1 MEFFSDELFT
11 TPAFAHCTTWSILP
25 HWLKSHMLAPT
36 VLWFVTLKQVIQR
49 SHQQQRQ
56 HKSFGSFHFFHF
68 LCSKL
73 VYILSWVWFCL
84 RIISATFL
92 KCETNCSQSDLHT
105 QRDRHTHIYT
115 RGRFNILHMFSM
127 SLMWH
132 LQEHGNLCDWKSR
145 LWLWSRFMTFC
156 STVSTDYMVGPCNN
170 LSLPHVE
177 QPLFCFGNNSL
188 PTGIFLYS

>member
-1 MEFFSDELFT
+1 
-11 TPAFAHCTTWSILP
+11 
-25 HWLKSHMLAPT
+25 MLAPT

-105 QRDRHTHIYT
+105 QRDRHTHTYIQEVGLIYSTCFQCPSCDIYRNMGTCVIGNPDCGFEVDSWLSAVQCLQIIWWAPATICLCRMLSSHCFVLETTHYPLVSSYT
-115 RGRFNILHMFSM
+115 R
-127 SLMWH
+127 
-132 LQEHGNLCDWKSR
+132 
-145 LWLWSRFMTFC
+145 
-156 STVSTDYMVGPCNN
+156 
-170 LSLPHVE
+170 
-177 QPLFCFGNNSL
+177 NSWIKTPAL
-188 PTGIFLYS
+188 K